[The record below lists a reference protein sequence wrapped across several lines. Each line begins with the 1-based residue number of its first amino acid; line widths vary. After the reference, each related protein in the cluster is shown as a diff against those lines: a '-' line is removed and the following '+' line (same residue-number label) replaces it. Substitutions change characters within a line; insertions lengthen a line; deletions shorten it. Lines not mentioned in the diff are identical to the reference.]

1 MGHFLTI
8 FNTHIE
14 LWNYKK
20 KCIKKEC
27 HTRQK
32 NDITATVFVCAIIC
46 CYVWATV
53 GDLLGDW
60 IFNMTIIFYPTGLKY
75 QTSFVVEMKD
85 TWNGYR
91 CCFILGNIK
100 TPLLFYRFSPV
111 LLRLPLFQAILFF
124 FWLDLNYNKMLHEE
138 VSHNSPR
145 IYIQITFQMPIFSF
159 QNKSF
164 VCYQCQFKTFCI

>member
-20 KCIKKEC
+20 KCIKKGC

-91 CCFILGNIK
+91 CCFKIICPKKGRSRRKAIKWVQFSLQGDLEKKAKLIFEWVINLSIILIKGN
-100 TPLLFYRFSPV
+100 LV
-111 LLRLPLFQAILFF
+111 L
-124 FWLDLNYNKMLHEE
+124 
-138 VSHNSPR
+138 
-145 IYIQITFQMPIFSF
+145 
-159 QNKSF
+159 
-164 VCYQCQFKTFCI
+164 